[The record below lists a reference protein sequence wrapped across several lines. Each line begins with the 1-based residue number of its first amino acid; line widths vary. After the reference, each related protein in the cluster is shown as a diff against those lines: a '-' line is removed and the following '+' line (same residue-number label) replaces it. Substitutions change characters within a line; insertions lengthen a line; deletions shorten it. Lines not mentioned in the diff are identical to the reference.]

1 MWRYVRLFAYF
12 LRFSFSRAMEFRVD
26 FFFRIV
32 MDGVFYAISIL
43 FFRVLYLHMPMLGGW
58 NENQMMVFVAG
69 FLIIDAISMTLF
81 ANNLWFLTMYV
92 NRGDLDYYLVRPVS
106 SLFVLSLR
114 DFAANSF
121 MNLVMT
127 FGILGWALHGY
138 GGSVTWGNVT
148 LYVVMLANGAYLRYC
163 VRMMTILPVFWLQSA
178 SGLETVFFHM
188 ARFVERPDRIYTGVA
203 RMLFTTAL
211 PFALMASFPA
221 RLMLEGFSWS
231 VFGTVVGI
239 TVLFTVMLRIAWAAA
254 LRAYSSA
261 SS

>member
-32 MDGVFYAISIL
+32 MDSVFYLVSIL
-43 FFRVLYLHMPMLGGW
+43 FFEVLYLHTPEIGGW
-58 NENQMMVFVAG
+58 GQNQMMVFVAG

-106 SLFVLSLR
+106 SLFFLSLR

-121 MNLVMT
+121 MNLVMA
-127 FGILGWALHGY
+127 FAILGWALSRY
-138 GGSVTWGNVT
+138 EGSVTPGSVM
-148 LYVVMLANGAYLRYC
+148 LYVILIINGAYLRYC
-163 VRMMTILPVFWLQSA
+163 VRMLTLLPVFWLQSA
-178 SGLETVFFHM
+178 SGLESVFFHM
-188 ARFVERPDRIYTGVA
+188 ARFVERPDRIYTGAA
-203 RMLFTTAL
+203 RLLFTTAL

-221 RLMLEGFSWS
+221 RIFLEGFDGQ
-231 VFGTVVGI
+231 VFGTVAVA
-239 TVLFTVMLRIAWAAA
+239 TVAFSIILVVLWQRA